1 MGPKMGQ
8 NWVMLFWEL
17 SHSHAMATS
26 PHANV
31 PTSG

>member
-17 SHSHAMATS
+17 SHSHA
-26 PHANV
+26 
-31 PTSG
+31 